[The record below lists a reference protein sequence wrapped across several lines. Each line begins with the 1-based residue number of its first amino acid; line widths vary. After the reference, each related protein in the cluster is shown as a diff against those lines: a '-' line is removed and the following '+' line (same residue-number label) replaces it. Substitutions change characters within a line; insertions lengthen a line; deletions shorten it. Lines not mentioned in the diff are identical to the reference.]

1 MNEYILKQLL
11 EIEREL
17 VVGDEK
23 NVAPKTLDRVRKLS
37 SAISIKLNQEREKQM
52 IAEAVECEQTP

>member
-23 NVAPKTLDRVRKLS
+23 NVAPKTLDRVRRLS
-37 SAISIKLNQEREKQM
+37 NTISIKLNQEREKQM
-52 IAEAVECEQTP
+52 IAESVEC

>member
-1 MNEYILKQLL
+1 MKMNEYILRQLL

-37 SAISIKLNQEREKQM
+37 KTISIKMNQEREKQM
-52 IAEAVECEQTP
+52 IAESVEC